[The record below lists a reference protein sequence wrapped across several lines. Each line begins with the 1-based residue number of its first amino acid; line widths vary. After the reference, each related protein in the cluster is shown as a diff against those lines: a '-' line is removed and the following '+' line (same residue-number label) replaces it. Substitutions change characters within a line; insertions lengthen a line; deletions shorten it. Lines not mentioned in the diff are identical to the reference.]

1 MAQYS
6 VLRPSQGDLQPWEAQ
21 KSSQAQLSSLPP
33 SRFMVLRFRLIIF
46 SAEFL
51 RMLGTDQQLDSPIN
65 SLRWEITWGHM
76 KISSGGK
83 LFDTIWRSF
92 EVENYSTFPLY
103 SFFHMISPQYFV
115 LIDGRLW
122 LWIVIIFIFQFFHC
136 SFDFG
141 RNGKRNKLRADSP
154 DILRRRFLYFSSF
167 NSCSNIPLLALVAKN
182 VQTPSNVAPD

>member
-21 KSSQAQLSSLPP
+21 KSSQAQLSSVPP
-33 SRFMVLRFRLIIF
+33 SHFMALRFRLIIF

-65 SLRWEITWGHM
+65 SLRWKITWGHI
-76 KISSGGK
+76 KISACGK
-83 LFDTIWRSF
+83 LLHISSF
-92 EVENYSTFPLY
+92 LL
-103 SFFHMISPQYFV
+103 HMISPQIAIILILLV
-115 LIDGRLW
+115 LIDRRLW
-122 LWIVIIFIFQFFHC
+122 FEIVISIFQFFHC

-154 DILRRRFLYFSSF
+154 DILRRRFFYSLHLLTAAQIS
-167 NSCSNIPLLALVAKN
+167 PLLALVAKN
-182 VQTPSNVAPD
+182 VQTHCEVGPD